1 MSLFKEAKRV
11 VTPSEKPREYATD
24 TLNELVVS
32 STDSIKLR
40 KAAAKTVGVVEG
52 DYLKVLIIGD
62 FKKDA
67 KGKDTDWYETV
78 SLVAIKKDT
87 SGDELNKLGKKFDF
101 HGSQTKQAL
110 MVLAGETAPVKGTA
124 AVFNV
129 ATEPLSAK
137 VLAEKAGI
145 SVEGAEEALT
155 EVGDVFEVT
164 FKEIAKTKEFGAKKE
179 VSGTEGLDNKPAEGS
194 GSSIDPDDEDL

>member
-1 MSLFKEAKRV
+1 MSLFKSAKRV

-24 TLNELVVS
+24 TLNEMVVS

-40 KAAAKTVGVVEG
+40 KAAAKTVGVTEG
-52 DYLKVLIIGD
+52 DFLKVLIIGD
-62 FKKDA
+62 LAKDA
-67 KGKDTDWYETV
+67 KGKETDWYETV

-110 MVLAGETAPVKGTA
+110 MILAGKEAPVKGTA
-124 AVFNV
+124 AVFTV
-129 ATEPLSAK
+129 AETALSAET
-137 VLAEKAGI
+137 LAEKAGI
-145 SVEGAEEALT
+145 SVKDAKEALI
-155 EVGDVFEVT
+155 EVGEVFEVT

-179 VSGTEGLDNKPAEGS
+179 VAEGTVVEPTS
-194 GSSIDPDDEDL
+194 DSEVEEEVTEDEDL